1 MTTTRDS
8 QTATAKIATTAA
20 TTMTTCDEHEYDE
33 YCPEQYEAHHHH
45 HHGSA
50 QAQTQTQCERERDRD
65 RERERDRDRER
76 ERERDRERERERD
89 AHHRHS
95 SSRAGAAAPSALKHQ
110 RAATFDV
117 ADARDY
123 ELQRLGNRR
132 SQQQQQLQQQ
142 LQQATGGGGSSGKYR
157 GNEHRGERTH
167 DRERSR
173 SDHRI
178 ATYACDDT
186 ALCGSSNNTGGH
198 HQTHLAN
205 GGITQSSR
213 QQRREKTFKV

>member
-1 MTTTRDS
+1 MTTRDS
-8 QTATAKIATTAA
+8 QTTAKVTTTAA
-20 TTMTTCDEHEYDE
+20 TTMTCDEHEYDE
-33 YCPEQYEAHHHH
+33 YCPEPYDAHHHH

-50 QAQTQTQCERERDRD
+50 QTQTQAQTQCERER
-65 RERERDRDRER
+65 ERAV
-76 ERERDRERERERD
+76 ERDRERERERD

-95 SSRAGAAAPSALKHQ
+95 SSRAGAAASALKHQ

-142 LQQATGGGGSSGKYR
+142 LQQAAGGGGSGNKHR
-157 GNEHRGERTH
+157 GGEHRGERTH

-178 ATYACDDT
+178 STYACDDT
-186 ALCGSSNNTGGH
+186 ALCSSSTGGH
-198 HQTHLAN
+198 QNHLAN